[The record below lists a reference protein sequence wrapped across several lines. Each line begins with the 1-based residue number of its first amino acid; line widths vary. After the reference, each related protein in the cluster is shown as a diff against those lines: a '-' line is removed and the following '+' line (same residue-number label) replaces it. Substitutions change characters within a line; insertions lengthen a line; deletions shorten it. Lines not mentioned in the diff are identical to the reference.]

1 MYRTL
6 KKGGRAVIIDL
17 RRDATRQSVNAHV
30 DQMGFS
36 WMSTI
41 FTKLT
46 FRMMLLKRAYTRSE
60 FEKFV
65 SQTAFDRVDIR
76 ETPTGLEI
84 SLQK

>member
-6 KKGGRAVIIDL
+6 KKAGRAVIIDL
-17 RRDATRQSVNAHV
+17 RRDATQQSVNALV
-30 DQMGFS
+30 DQMGLS
-36 WMSTI
+36 WVSTI

>member
-1 MYRTL
+1 MHRTL

-17 RRDATRQSVNAHV
+17 RRDATQQSVNALV
-30 DQMGFS
+30 DQMGLS
-36 WMSTI
+36 WVSTI